1 MQTQFENAKIETA
14 HSQKKAKELGEA
26 NEEANQ
32 KIVSLQ
38 KTLNAKAQDL
48 QYKETE
54 LSKKEESVQELN
66 NQIEK
71 LKQ

>member
-1 MQTQFENAKIETA
+1 M
-14 HSQKKAKELGEA
+14 GEA

-54 LSKKEESVQELN
+54 LQKKEETVQDLN